1 MKFYLCSAA
10 ISRPRFR
17 ALSGKPLPSPR
28 LVSIVVHADVSHL
41 HGRYSLMLM
50 QYGQFLD
57 HDITLSPINKGFPD
71 SILDC
76 RGCDS
81 AQTVHPECWPIPV
94 PQNDPYFPALNT
106 TSGRP
111 HCIAFTRSLPGQ
123 QRLGP
128 REQLNQNTA
137 FIDASQIYGNDR
149 CDASDLREGIDGRL
163 NTSLPLTGRG
173 KHLLP
178 KTTKNKECKAASG
191 YCFYGGDSRA
201 SEQPGLAAMHTIFL
215 REHNRLTAQL
225 KVKLHTVSSLPLW
238 SKMSIISK

>member
-1 MKFYLCSAA
+1 MYLKMSDLYNFE
-10 ISRPRFR
+10 I
-17 ALSGKPLPSPR
+17 LPLFF
-28 LVSIVVHADVSHL
+28 
-41 HGRYSLMLM
+41 
-50 QYGQFLD
+50 Q
-57 HDITLSPINKGFPD
+57 GFPD

-94 PQNDPYFPALNT
+94 PKNDPYFPALNT
-106 TSGRP
+106 TSGQP

-128 REQLNQNTA
+128 REQVNQNTA
-137 FIDASQIYGNDR
+137 FIDASQIYGNDI
-149 CDASDLREGIDGRL
+149 CDAADLREGIDGRL
-163 NTSLPLTGRG
+163 NTSLPVTGRG

-191 YCFYGGDSRA
+191 YCFYGGDSRV

-215 REHNRLTAQL
+215 REHNRLTSQL
-225 KVKLHTVSSLPLW
+225 KVKAQSPILSYHSHAHSHSGYSSHPLGKFLPTCLAQAVELGE
-238 SKMSIISK
+238 